1 MKKTGRRILFTLIL
15 GSALLS
21 CNGEGKEGEAL
32 REGEL
37 TISGLSADKWTYFS
51 FEKGEVVGQSEFL
64 SDEENALWA
73 ERLDWDIAIC
83 GDYIK
88 TNGGDSG
95 KGMGGILRD
104 RTSNFLT
111 LEEAPADGYLVDEIR
126 MVKK

>member
-1 MKKTGRRILFTLIL
+1 MRNTVRIFLALIL
-15 GSALLS
+15 GSVLLS
-21 CNGEGKEGEAL
+21 CNGEGKGDEAL
-32 REGEL
+32 REGEI
-37 TISGLSADKWTYFS
+37 TISGLSSDKWTYFS

-64 SDEENALWA
+64 SDEEDALWA

-95 KGMGGILRD
+95 KGLGGILRD

-111 LEEAPADGYLVDEIR
+111 LEEAPADGYLVDEVRI
-126 MVKK
+126 VKK

>member
-1 MKKTGRRILFTLIL
+1 MKKTSRILFTLIL

-21 CNGEGKEGEAL
+21 CNGVGKDGEAL

-37 TISGLSADKWTYFS
+37 TISGLSSDKWTYFS

-64 SDEENALWA
+64 SEEEDAAWA

-111 LEEAPADGYLVDEIR
+111 LEEAPADGYLVDEVR